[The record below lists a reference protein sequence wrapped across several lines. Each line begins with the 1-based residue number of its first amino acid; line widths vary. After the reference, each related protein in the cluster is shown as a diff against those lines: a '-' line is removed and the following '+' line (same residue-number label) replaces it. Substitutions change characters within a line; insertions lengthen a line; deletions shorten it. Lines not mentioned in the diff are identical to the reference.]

1 MKSFTSAILFFASS
15 AVTYGVIQIADFS
28 AATNDRFDND
38 ASFIA
43 NSYNLSGVALAN
55 QGSGRWL
62 TMVSENVFLSSNHYF
77 PSNGTSATFYQ
88 GNDPSGTSVL
98 RTIQKSQ
105 RVASSDIRIGTLNAG
120 LGGEFSFYDFAT
132 DDISDTLS
140 FINSPYFESDAYM
153 FGLSSTSYT
162 VSQDMAVG
170 RNKLDRW
177 SNSITAGG
185 TSDVAIA
192 ANVDSS
198 GDTNY
203 LTYEAFLQIGDS
215 GAPMMVD
222 TGSGALTIVGMNWFK
237 GTDGGTDVNG
247 FSYVGNY
254 DVEIQNYIDANPVP
268 EVRMYS
274 LFLGITAFFLIASRR
289 KA

>member
-254 DVEIQNYIDANPVP
+254 DEW
-268 EVRMYS
+268 
-274 LFLGITAFFLIASRR
+274 IATRPPPSDRGVHST
-289 KA
+289 